1 MLSFEG
7 PNYCR
12 SQPLERRS
20 GYRRRAERRGSWSDE
35 KCTDDVKYSALVIV
49 VLDTTALHGDI
60 YARGNWMLTLL
71 HAASDQE
78 DLEVWIPTA
87 VVEEL
92 VRQFPARL
100 DELRRKLRGHRHD
113 VRAFGWDLPDLPKD
127 IETEAIAYRPSLLG
141 NLRRKGVRIA
151 DHPASV
157 HRAIDWVAQRRKP
170 VKSDGRGAVDAAVWL
185 TVLEAAETG
194 SEVVLVSNNTTD
206 FADPLDSKE
215 LHEILLADLD
225 QLNVA
230 RDKVRLLPRVLDVN
244 REIVEPSLAAVEEAN
259 HLLVEPELRGEL
271 EDGIVTALRWTPI
284 PREQVA
290 TWVGTEI
297 DDALLEDFL
306 PEEIR
311 LLRADPLALNNFY
324 ATLEVRGIARLQ
336 VLASKDNFQER
347 VKEHLIEIDPDW
359 NDALV
364 RAEVDIPIWALVEA
378 RTDGNEVRVA
388 IEEIVGDP
396 ATNRSSGPG

>member
-1 MLSFEG
+1 
-7 PNYCR
+7 
-12 SQPLERRS
+12 
-20 GYRRRAERRGSWSDE
+20 
-35 KCTDDVKYSALVIV
+35 VIV

-92 VRQFPARL
+92 VRQFPGRL

-127 IETEAIAYRPSLLG
+127 IETEAIAYRPTLLG

-170 VKSDGRGAVDAAVWL
+170 VKSDGRGAVDAAIWL

-206 FADPLDSKE
+206 FADPLDNKE

-225 QLNVA
+225 RLNVA

-244 REIVEPSLAAVEEAN
+244 REIVEPSPAAVEEAN

-271 EDGIVTALRWTPI
+271 EDNIVTALRWTPI

-290 TWVGTEI
+290 TWMGAEI

-306 PEEIR
+306 PEAIR

-336 VLASKDNFQER
+336 VLASKDSFQER
-347 VKEHLIEIDPDW
+347 AGEHLIEVVDPDW
-359 NDALV
+359 NEALV
-364 RAEVDIPIWALVEA
+364 RAEIDIPIWALVEA

-388 IEEIVGDP
+388 IEDIVGDP